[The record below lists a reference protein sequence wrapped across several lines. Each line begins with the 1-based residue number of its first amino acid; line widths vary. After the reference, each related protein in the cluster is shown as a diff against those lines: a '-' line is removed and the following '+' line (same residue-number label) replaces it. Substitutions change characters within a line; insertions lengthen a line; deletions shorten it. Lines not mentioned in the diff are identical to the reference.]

1 MIYYEG
7 PILKIVIWVKGSQ
20 SYYLGALKKESTL
33 KKIQKA
39 FNSIQ
44 GGHFKALVFIRI
56 PEPEPK

>member
-20 SYYLGALKKESTL
+20 SYYLGTLKKESTL

-39 FNSIQ
+39 FNTRWP
-44 GGHFKALVFIRI
+44 F
-56 PEPEPK
+56 

>member
-20 SYYLGALKKESTL
+20 SYYLGTLKKESTL
-33 KKIQKA
+33 KKFKGLWTQD
-39 FNSIQ
+39 
-44 GGHFKALVFIRI
+44 GHFKALVFIRI

>member
-33 KKIQKA
+33 KKIPSSEYLNLNQNER
-39 FNSIQ
+39 FS
-44 GGHFKALVFIRI
+44 
-56 PEPEPK
+56 

>member
-20 SYYLGALKKESTL
+20 SYYLGTLKSTL

-39 FNSIQ
+39 FNTSSSEYLNQ
-44 GGHFKALVFIRI
+44 N
-56 PEPEPK
+56 ETYS

>member
-20 SYYLGALKKESTL
+20 SYYLGTLKRKYFE

-39 FNSIQ
+39 FNTSSSEYLNQ
-44 GGHFKALVFIRI
+44 N
-56 PEPEPK
+56 ETYS